1 MILIS
6 DILFR
11 FRVTE
16 DPSRLWKSMD
26 VLICICAPG
35 TFLVSSLFS
44 LLLSLADL
52 CFSSVFVLA
61 NKWFQGK

>member
-1 MILIS
+1 MILIL

-16 DPSRLWKSMD
+16 DLSVVEKHGCADMHLRSRY
-26 VLICICAPG
+26 
-35 TFLVSSLFS
+35 FLVSSLFS

-61 NKWFQGK
+61 NKWFQRK

>member
-1 MILIS
+1 MILIL

-16 DPSRLWKSMD
+16 DLSVVEKCGCVDMHLRSRY
-26 VLICICAPG
+26 
-35 TFLVSSLFS
+35 FLVSSLFS
-44 LLLSLADL
+44 LLLSHADL